1 MSREKIEKLAELIK
15 KSGSIVVFTGA
26 GVSTESGVPDFR
38 SPGGI
43 WDRFDPNEMTF
54 QKFVSSEESRRKY
67 WDLFRTTYQEFQG
80 IEPNRAHLAI
90 AELERR
96 GQLSAVVTQNVEEL
110 HQKAG
115 NSPEKV
121 LELHG
126 TMWKIRCLD
135 CEKDYPWED
144 AYRLLEKGE
153 IPGRCPGCGGLFKP
167 ATIAFGQQ
175 LPMRTLKEAQQ
186 RSCSCD
192 LFISIGS
199 SLVVYPAALMPQMAK
214 ESGAALVI
222 VNREPTPFDGIAD
235 LVIHDGAGDTM
246 KTAVELAGKNWP
258 GGND

>member
-1 MSREKIEKLAELIK
+1 MSREKIEMLAQLIE
-15 KSGSIVVFTGA
+15 KSKDIVVFTGA

-54 QKFVSSEESRRKY
+54 QKFVSSEKSRRKY
-67 WDLFRTTYQEFQG
+67 WDLFKATYKEFQG

-90 AELERR
+90 AELEKR

-110 HQKAG
+110 HQKG
-115 NSPEKV
+115 GSSLEKV

-126 TMWKIRCLD
+126 TMWKVRCLD
-135 CEKDYPWED
+135 CGKDYPWEE
-144 AYRLLEKGE
+144 AYRLLEQGE
-153 IPGRCPGCGGLFKP
+153 IPGNCPDCGGLFKP

-175 LPMRTLKEAQQ
+175 LPVHTLKEAQE
-186 RSCSCD
+186 RSRSCD

-222 VNREPTPFDGIAD
+222 INREPTPFDDIAD
-235 LVIHDGAGDTM
+235 LVIHAQAGETM
-246 KTAVELAGKNWP
+246 KTAVDLAGQE
-258 GGND
+258 

>member
-1 MSREKIEKLAELIK
+1 MSREKVEKLAELIK
-15 KSGSIVVFTGA
+15 NSGDIVVFTGA

-67 WDLFRTTYQEFQG
+67 WDLFKVIYKEFQG
-80 IEPNRAHLAI
+80 IEPNQAHLAI

-96 GQLSAVVTQNVEEL
+96 GKLSAVVTQNVEEL

-115 NSPEKV
+115 NSPDKV

-126 TMWKIRCLD
+126 TMWKVRCLD
-135 CEKDYPWED
+135 CGKDYPWEE
-144 AYRLLEKGE
+144 AYRLLDQGD
-153 IPGRCPGCGGLFKP
+153 IPENCQDCGGLFKP

-175 LPMRTLKEAQQ
+175 LPMHTLKEAQE
-186 RSCSCD
+186 RSCRCD

-199 SLVVYPAALMPQMAK
+199 SLVVYPAALMPQMAR
-214 ESGAALVI
+214 EAGAALAI
-222 VNREPTPFDGIAD
+222 VNSEPTPFDDIAD
-235 LVIHDGAGDTM
+235 LVIHAQAGETM
-246 KTAVELAGKNWP
+246 KTAVELAGKE
-258 GGND
+258 